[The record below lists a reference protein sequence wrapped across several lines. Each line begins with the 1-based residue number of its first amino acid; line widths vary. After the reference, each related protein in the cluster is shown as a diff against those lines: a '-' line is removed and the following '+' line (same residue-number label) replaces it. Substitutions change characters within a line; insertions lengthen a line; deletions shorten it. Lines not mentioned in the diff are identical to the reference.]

1 MTSKQLN
8 EFYDLIKEAEASELY
23 SKHEIQFFLD
33 IWDATRLKRLEDKYK
48 NGKDPSN

>member
-23 SKHEIQFFLD
+23 SKHEINFFYD
-33 IWDATRLKRLEDKYK
+33 VWKATYYKNLEDKYK
-48 NGKDPSN
+48 NGRDPSN